1 MTSSSAFQ
9 TDADIQE
16 RLSSKQYREAFAL
29 LLPRYR
35 DKVFRLIFSML
46 RDRAL
51 AEDCTQD
58 VLLRVWKA
66 LPGFAGQSQLSTW
79 IYAIAKN
86 GALSEIRKRKPTVSL
101 DQNDDEDSYNPA
113 VAALAAPEAD
123 DSATVSVGQL
133 LDQLPERYRQA
144 VVLFYMED
152 KSYEQTATSLGLPLG
167 TVKALLHRAR
177 KRLIELT
184 KEAEAAAAG
193 LSHEAAKRPFTVGRR
208 PPGLAGWRAERRRIA
223 RRSRPIWRPAGCV
236 SAACRNSRRW
246 TRRWSRPPRRCSSSA
261 GFDQNLFAQID
272 AIDENKRLEARRRL
286 EQEWQQQMQSLS
298 RNWRRTLAFVIP
310 GIVGGIVLAVA
321 LMSWLDSSGI
331 TSNLVAQGAAELGG
345 RSIDYLRLGIT
356 AVVGGALGTA
366 GRPLAGPA
374 GRLTPD
380 PL

>member
-9 TDADIQE
+9 ADADIQE
-16 RLSSKQYREAFAL
+16 RLQAKQYREAFAL

-152 KSYEQTATSLGLPLG
+152 KSYDQTAASLGLPLG

-177 KRLIELT
+177 KRLIELN
-184 KEAEAAAAG
+184 KEAEAA
-193 LSHEAAKRPFTVGRR
+193 
-208 PPGLAGWRAERRRIA
+208 
-223 RRSRPIWRPAGCV
+223 
-236 SAACRNSRRW
+236 SAA
-246 TRRWSRPPRRCSSSA
+246 
-261 GFDQNLFAQID
+261 
-272 AIDENKRLEARRRL
+272 
-286 EQEWQQQMQSLS
+286 
-298 RNWRRTLAFVIP
+298 
-310 GIVGGIVLAVA
+310 
-321 LMSWLDSSGI
+321 
-331 TSNLVAQGAAELGG
+331 
-345 RSIDYLRLGIT
+345 
-356 AVVGGALGTA
+356 
-366 GRPLAGPA
+366 
-374 GRLTPD
+374 
-380 PL
+380 

>member
-123 DSATVSVGQL
+123 DSATVSVGQM

-152 KSYEQTATSLGLPLG
+152 KSYEQTAASLGLPLG

-184 KEAEAAAAG
+184 KEAEAAAA
-193 LSHEAAKRPFTVGRR
+193 
-208 PPGLAGWRAERRRIA
+208 
-223 RRSRPIWRPAGCV
+223 
-236 SAACRNSRRW
+236 
-246 TRRWSRPPRRCSSSA
+246 
-261 GFDQNLFAQID
+261 
-272 AIDENKRLEARRRL
+272 
-286 EQEWQQQMQSLS
+286 
-298 RNWRRTLAFVIP
+298 
-310 GIVGGIVLAVA
+310 
-321 LMSWLDSSGI
+321 
-331 TSNLVAQGAAELGG
+331 
-345 RSIDYLRLGIT
+345 
-356 AVVGGALGTA
+356 
-366 GRPLAGPA
+366 
-374 GRLTPD
+374 
-380 PL
+380 

>member
-9 TDADIQE
+9 ADADIQE
-16 RLSSKQYREAFAL
+16 RLQAKQYREAFAL

-46 RDRAL
+46 RDRAS

-58 VLLRVWKA
+58 VLLRIWKA

-113 VAALAAPEAD
+113 VAALATPEAD

-152 KSYEQTATSLGLPLG
+152 KSYDQTAASLGLPLG

-177 KRLIELT
+177 KRLIELN
-184 KEAEAAAAG
+184 KQAEAA
-193 LSHEAAKRPFTVGRR
+193 
-208 PPGLAGWRAERRRIA
+208 
-223 RRSRPIWRPAGCV
+223 
-236 SAACRNSRRW
+236 SAA
-246 TRRWSRPPRRCSSSA
+246 
-261 GFDQNLFAQID
+261 
-272 AIDENKRLEARRRL
+272 
-286 EQEWQQQMQSLS
+286 
-298 RNWRRTLAFVIP
+298 
-310 GIVGGIVLAVA
+310 
-321 LMSWLDSSGI
+321 
-331 TSNLVAQGAAELGG
+331 
-345 RSIDYLRLGIT
+345 
-356 AVVGGALGTA
+356 
-366 GRPLAGPA
+366 
-374 GRLTPD
+374 
-380 PL
+380 

>member
-9 TDADIQE
+9 ADADIQE
-16 RLSSKQYREAFAL
+16 RLQAKQYREAFAL

-46 RDRAL
+46 RDRSL

-58 VLLRVWKA
+58 VLLRIWRA

-101 DQNDDEDSYNPA
+101 DQNDDEDGYNPA

-152 KSYEQTATSLGLPLG
+152 KSYDQTAASLGLPLG

-177 KRLIELT
+177 KRLIELN
-184 KEAEAAAAG
+184 KEAEAATAA
-193 LSHEAAKRPFTVGRR
+193 
-208 PPGLAGWRAERRRIA
+208 
-223 RRSRPIWRPAGCV
+223 
-236 SAACRNSRRW
+236 
-246 TRRWSRPPRRCSSSA
+246 
-261 GFDQNLFAQID
+261 
-272 AIDENKRLEARRRL
+272 
-286 EQEWQQQMQSLS
+286 
-298 RNWRRTLAFVIP
+298 
-310 GIVGGIVLAVA
+310 
-321 LMSWLDSSGI
+321 
-331 TSNLVAQGAAELGG
+331 
-345 RSIDYLRLGIT
+345 
-356 AVVGGALGTA
+356 
-366 GRPLAGPA
+366 
-374 GRLTPD
+374 
-380 PL
+380 

>member
-9 TDADIQE
+9 ADADIQE
-16 RLSSKQYREAFAL
+16 RLQAKQYREAFAL

-46 RDRAL
+46 RDRAS

-86 GALSEIRKRKPTVSL
+86 GALSEIRKRRPTVSL

-113 VAALAAPEAD
+113 VAALAAPDAD

-152 KSYEQTATSLGLPLG
+152 KSYDQTAASLGLPLG

-177 KRLIELT
+177 KRLIELN
-184 KEAEAAAAG
+184 KEAEAATAA
-193 LSHEAAKRPFTVGRR
+193 
-208 PPGLAGWRAERRRIA
+208 
-223 RRSRPIWRPAGCV
+223 
-236 SAACRNSRRW
+236 
-246 TRRWSRPPRRCSSSA
+246 
-261 GFDQNLFAQID
+261 
-272 AIDENKRLEARRRL
+272 
-286 EQEWQQQMQSLS
+286 
-298 RNWRRTLAFVIP
+298 
-310 GIVGGIVLAVA
+310 
-321 LMSWLDSSGI
+321 
-331 TSNLVAQGAAELGG
+331 
-345 RSIDYLRLGIT
+345 
-356 AVVGGALGTA
+356 
-366 GRPLAGPA
+366 
-374 GRLTPD
+374 
-380 PL
+380 

>member
-1 MTSSSAFQ
+1 MTSSSASQ
-9 TDADIQE
+9 TDADIHE

-58 VLLRVWKA
+58 VLLRVWRA

-123 DSATVSVGQL
+123 DSATVSVGQM

-152 KSYEQTATSLGLPLG
+152 KSYEQTAASLGLPLG

-184 KEAEAAAAG
+184 KEAEAAAA
-193 LSHEAAKRPFTVGRR
+193 
-208 PPGLAGWRAERRRIA
+208 
-223 RRSRPIWRPAGCV
+223 
-236 SAACRNSRRW
+236 
-246 TRRWSRPPRRCSSSA
+246 
-261 GFDQNLFAQID
+261 
-272 AIDENKRLEARRRL
+272 
-286 EQEWQQQMQSLS
+286 
-298 RNWRRTLAFVIP
+298 
-310 GIVGGIVLAVA
+310 
-321 LMSWLDSSGI
+321 
-331 TSNLVAQGAAELGG
+331 
-345 RSIDYLRLGIT
+345 
-356 AVVGGALGTA
+356 
-366 GRPLAGPA
+366 
-374 GRLTPD
+374 
-380 PL
+380 